1 MDTTSFTYKLH
12 MLGDILM
19 SIPLVH
25 VVLNF
30 LFVIGIILFLVAL
43 FGGNM
48 TKNIHIFGGGTFSH
62 VRSHLALAA
71 PAFGTTARNIWLK
84 LHENTE
90 YQVYSELT
98 KMASISSDMVT
109 NDD

>member
-43 FGGNM
+43 FGG
-48 TKNIHIFGGGTFSH
+48 K
-62 VRSHLALAA
+62 
-71 PAFGTTARNIWLK
+71 
-84 LHENTE
+84 
-90 YQVYSELT
+90 Y
-98 KMASISSDMVT
+98 D
-109 NDD
+109 